1 MIILVV
7 NNLHSEDN
15 REFWEL
21 DGKGSEAF
29 DNYLIDDALA
39 LFNEASTKEMN
50 EECKMFSNY
59 VIGKCYFEL
68 KKYKKSLEYFNDV
81 NPDFSFRAIHY
92 RAKIYKILD
101 DIAKV
106 NIELKMIKDYIRK
119 ASTEQRITAMP
130 YIMEGLIL
138 YELGNTDDALISID
152 KAFTNKGGDRTFT
165 YLFKAIFL
173 YDKSEYKD
181 ALSALEDC
189 YKSEKYPDLDLVE
202 YKLWKSI
209 ILYNNDM
216 IAKAIKNYQDAIL
229 YNRSLPSKD
238 IDINEIISLRGFYL
252 TLPEKAIKDLDSIE
266 KLVKTQEL

>member
-1 MIILVV
+1 MIILVA
-7 NNLHSEDN
+7 NNLHSEEN
-15 REFWEL
+15 KEFWEL

-29 DNYLIDDALA
+29 DNYQIDDALA
-39 LFNEASTKEMN
+39 FFNEASTKEMN

-59 VIGKCYFEL
+59 VIGECYYEL
-68 KKYKKSLEYFNDV
+68 KKYKESLEYFKDI
-81 NPDFSFRAIHY
+81 NPGFSIRAIHY
-92 RAKIYKILD
+92 RAKIYKKLG
-101 DIAKV
+101 DIVKV
-106 NIELKMIKDYIRK
+106 NEELKMIKDIIRVD
-119 ASTEQRITAMP
+119 STEQRIIAMD

-138 YELGNTDDALISID
+138 YELGKTDDALISID
-152 KAFTNKGGDRTFT
+152 KALTELGGDRTFT

-181 ALSALEDC
+181 ALSTIEEC
-189 YKSEKYPDLDLVE
+189 YMSEKYPDLDLVE

-229 YNRSLPSKD
+229 YNKSLPSKY

-252 TLPEKAIKDLDSIE
+252 TLPDKVIKNLDSIE
-266 KLVKTQEL
+266 RLVKTQE